1 MTISDGKVWTVT
13 DAQFWLLW
21 HSAKIQLF
29 CTVPWPHYLKIEKAM
44 QKCIWICSMPPDKK
58 KSFNLHS
65 LSFVSSDQFGKSFK
79 KWKTNRVSEF
89 LSISIFLQLIQV
101 LLRRLAQPLALM
113 AVLVIV
119 GGWLR
124 GRAQAAFIGMHVTD
138 RLFFNSDHRMGS
150 LCLISHLLP

>member
-1 MTISDGKVWTVT
+1 MTISDGKVWSVT

-29 CTVPWPHYLKIEKAM
+29 CTVPWPHYLKIDAEVHLNLLYAT
-44 QKCIWICSMPPDKK
+44 WKK

-89 LSISIFLQLIQV
+89 LSISIFLQLIQI

-113 AVLVIV
+113 AVLVVV

-150 LCLISHLLP
+150 LCLISPLLP